1 MRFVS
6 ECAARMTAGVLC
18 ALLAAGCGQGDRQ
31 DPGHQAQAPEPR
43 STPKPGESR
52 GTPAQSAARNVTSD
66 TLAYGEVG
74 DQLVYGHFAFPED
87 MVDPLPA
94 VIVIHD
100 WWGLNDEIKAYG
112 SRLAA
117 EGFIVLAIDL
127 FNGATAT
134 APAGARDLER
144 AVFEDPE
151 LALANVRQA
160 YRFVKEVAG
169 APSVAA
175 LGFGFGGGWAL
186 NVAIAQPADFAA
198 IVTYYGQVNSD
209 QDSLAPIT
217 GPILGLFAE
226 TDRAVPADSV
236 RGFERALEALDK
248 DYDVVVYDDARR
260 GFADALIADGY
271 DANVAERAWEHTLE
285 FLRTSLAGSAM

>member
-6 ECAARMTAGVLC
+6 ECIARITAAVLC
-18 ALLAAGCGQGDRQ
+18 ALLAAGCEQGDRQ
-31 DPGHQAQAPEPR
+31 APADQVQAPETRTMPP
-43 STPKPGESR
+43 SGEAR
-52 GTPAQSAARNVTSD
+52 GTPAQATMRNVTSD

-100 WWGLNDEIKAYG
+100 WWGLNDEIKTYG

-127 FNGATAT
+127 FNGSAAT

-144 AVFEDPE
+144 SVVEDPD
-151 LALANVRQA
+151 LALANIRQA
-160 YRFVKEVAG
+160 YRFVKDVAG

-175 LGFGFGGGWAL
+175 LGFGFGGSWAL
-186 NVAIAQPADFAA
+186 NAAVAQPADFAA

-209 QDSLAPIT
+209 QDALAPIS

-226 TDRAVPADSV
+226 TDRAVPSDSV
-236 RGFERALEALDK
+236 RAFERALEALDK
-248 DYDVVVYDDARR
+248 DFDVVVYDDARR
-260 GFADALIADGY
+260 GFADALMADAY
-271 DANVAERAWEHTLE
+271 DANVAARAWEHTLE
-285 FLRTSLAGSAM
+285 FLRTSLAGGSM

>member
-1 MRFVS
+1 MSFVS
-6 ECAARMTAGVLC
+6 EFATRMTAGMLC
-18 ALLAAGCGQGDRQ
+18 VVLAAGCGQGDRQ
-31 DPGHQAQAPEPR
+31 APANHAQAPEPR
-43 STPKPGESR
+43 AAAPVGA
-52 GTPAQSAARNVTSD
+52 AQGASGPTATRSVTSD

-94 VIVIHD
+94 IIVIHD
-100 WWGLNDEIKAYG
+100 WWGLNDEIKTYG

-127 FNGATAT
+127 FNGSNTT
-134 APAGARDLER
+134 APAVARDLEL
-144 AVFEDPE
+144 AVVEDPD
-151 LALANVRQA
+151 LAMANVRQA
-160 YRFVKEVAG
+160 FRFVKDVAG

-186 NVAIAQPADFAA
+186 NAAIAQPADFAA
-198 IVTYYGQVNSD
+198 IVTYYGQVNSN
-209 QDSLAPIT
+209 QDALAPVA

-236 RGFERALEALDK
+236 RAFERALEALDK
-248 DYDVVVYDDARR
+248 DFDIVVYDNARR
-260 GFADALIADGY
+260 GFADALMAEAY
-271 DANVAERAWEHTLE
+271 DPAVAGRAWQHTLE
-285 FLRTSLAGSAM
+285 FLHARLSGGSM